1 MNVRMSTHRHGVVL
15 PALILTISLGTA
27 SFAQTKIAPDKNKYT
42 PAQDVQLGQ
51 EAAAEVRKE
60 LPLLNDNRVDQW
72 VDGIGRRLAT
82 AIPPELQHKEFRY
95 TFDVVNQK
103 EINAFALPGGPM
115 FLNRGMVEAA
125 KSEAE
130 VAGVMAHE
138 LAHVALRHGTA
149 QATKGEKF
157 QIGAIAGQ
165 VLGAIVGGTAG
176 SVISQGSQLG
186 LSTYFMKFSRAYESQ
201 ADLLGSQI
209 MARAGYDP
217 RQMANMF
224 KTIEAQGGSGGP
236 EFLSSHPNPG
246 NRYEAINREASM
258 LSITNPVRDTGE
270 FQSVQTR
277 LRGMSP
283 ALTAKQISENQGQN
297 QGQSREPVATSG
309 RTNVQVAP
317 PSGQYQTYNA
327 TNFLRVAVPANW
339 RPISNNST
347 VTYAPEGAYFQGN
360 NGGTAFTHGVEIGTA
375 EGTGNLTR
383 DTQQLV
389 QSLTQ
394 SNPSLRVGGAS
405 RRENLGGRTGL
416 TTQLSN
422 TSDVTGEAEYVALS
436 TTQLRDGS
444 LLYVI
449 GVAPER
455 EANTYE
461 TTFRRV
467 RQNLQIADR

>member
-1 MNVRMSTHRHGVVL
+1 MNARMSTHRYGVVL
-15 PALILTISLGTA
+15 PALLLTIALGTP
-27 SFAQTKIAPDKNKYT
+27 SAQTKIAPDKNKYT
-42 PAQDVQLGQ
+42 PAQDVQLGL
-51 EAAAEVRKE
+51 EAAAEAKKQ
-60 LPLLNDNRVDQW
+60 LPMLNDTRVDDF
-72 VDGIGRRLAT
+72 VEGIGRRLAA
-82 AIPPELQHKEFRY
+82 AIPAELQHREFRY

-138 LAHVALRHGTA
+138 MSHVALRHGTA

-186 LSTYFMKFSRAYESQ
+186 LGAYFMKFSRAYESQ
-201 ADLLGSQI
+201 ADLMGAQI

-224 KTIEAQGGSGGP
+224 KTIEAQGGPGGP
-236 EFLSSHPNPG
+236 EWLSDHPNPG
-246 NRYEAINREASM
+246 NRYEAINREAST
-258 LSITNPVRDTGE
+258 LRITNPVRDTGE
-270 FQSVQTR
+270 FQSVQAR

-283 ALTAKQISENQGQN
+283 ALTAKQISEGQGRTN
-297 QGQSREPVATSG
+297 APVGTSG

-317 PSGQYQTYNA
+317 PSSQYQTYNA
-327 TNFLRVAVPANW
+327 TNFLRIAVPANW
-339 RPISNNST
+339 RPVNSNNT
-347 VTYAPEGAYFQGN
+347 VTYAPEGAYFQGSN
-360 NGGTAFTHGVEIGTA
+360 GTAFTHGVEVGVASGSGNLARDTA
-375 EGTGNLTR
+375 E
-383 DTQQLV
+383 LV
-389 QSLTQ
+389 QSLAQ
-394 SNPSLRVGGAS
+394 SNPQMRVGGSA
-405 RRENLGGRTGL
+405 RRDTLGGRTGL

-422 TSDVTGEAEYVALS
+422 VSEVTGQREYIALS
-436 TTQLRDGS
+436 TTQLRDGG

-449 GVAPER
+449 GVAPEP

-467 RQNLQIADR
+467 RQNLQIDDNRY

>member
-1 MNVRMSTHRHGVVL
+1 MSTHRYGVVL
-15 PALILTISLGTA
+15 SALLLTAALGTPL
-27 SFAQTKIAPDKNKYT
+27 AQTKIVLDKNKYT
-42 PAQDVQLGQ
+42 PAQDVQLGL
-51 EAAAEVRKE
+51 EAAAEAKKQ
-60 LPLLNDNRVDQW
+60 LPMLNDNRIDEYVE
-72 VDGIGRRLAT
+72 GIGRRLAT
-82 AIPPELQHKEFRY
+82 AIPPEFQRREFRY

-115 FLNRGMVEAA
+115 FLNRGMIEAA

-130 VAGVMAHE
+130 MAGVMAHE

-186 LSTYFMKFSRAYESQ
+186 LGTYFLKYGRAYESQ
-201 ADLLGSQI
+201 ADLLGAQM

-217 RQMANMF
+217 RQMANMY
-224 KTIEAQGGSGGP
+224 KTIEAQGGGGGP

-246 NRYEAINREASM
+246 NRFEAINREAAT
-258 LSITNPVRDTGE
+258 LRVTNPVRDTGE
-270 FQSVQTR
+270 FQSVKTR
-277 LRGMSP
+277 LNGMSP
-283 ALTAKQISENQGQN
+283 ALTAKQISEGQGQG
-297 QGQSREPVATSG
+297 QGQGRTTPVGTNG

-317 PSGQYQTYNA
+317 PSGRYQTYNA
-327 TNFLRVAVPANW
+327 ADFLRVSVPANW
-339 RPISNNST
+339 RPVESSDT
-347 VTYAPEGAYFQGN
+347 VTYAPEGAYFQGGN
-360 NGGTAFTHGVEIGTA
+360 NGGSAFTHGVEVGVA
-375 EGTGNLTR
+375 SGSGNLAR
-383 DTQQLV
+383 DTQELV
-389 QSLTQ
+389 QSLAQ
-394 SNPSLRVGGAS
+394 SNPQMRVGSNAQ
-405 RRENLGGRTGL
+405 RDTLGGRAGL
-416 TTQLSN
+416 TTQLNNVSE
-422 TSDVTGEAEYVALS
+422 VTGEREYVTIS
-436 TTQLRDGS
+436 TAQLRDGG

-467 RQNLQIADR
+467 RQNLQIAD